1 MRDLTSKEIEMNKTL
16 NKFGNWSQDSN
27 LALNP
32 PKTKSMLYSTSQMS
46 SYHSLS
52 SRTLQLSVQGKDLE
66 RVKSAKLLGVH
77 LNENLNWDE
86 HVKHLASSC
95 YGTLACLRKIKN
107 FTPYKLRKH
116 LAESLILS
124 RLDFNDIIFYP
135 LTERLINRLQRVQ
148 YSAASFVTG
157 KYVNSVDSLFK
168 LGWLP
173 MRERRDWH
181 LLKAVHKAL
190 YSNTWPQSLRLE
202 KVKHTRTLRS
212 SSHINLV
219 TPLTRNTFQDSAAT
233 VFNSLPTEVKS
244 CVDPK
249 SFSKQT
255 FEILRNRSLNK

>member
-1 MRDLTSKEIEMNKTL
+1 MYIENEHSSSRGL
-16 NKFGNWSQDSN
+16 SSGVPQGSV
-27 LALNP
+27 LGPL
-32 PKTKSMLYSTSQMS
+32 LYSMCVARLAEIIGKHNI
-46 SYHSLS
+46 SYHFYA
-52 SRTLQLSVQGKDLE
+52 D
-66 RVKSAKLLGVH
+66 
-77 LNENLNWDE
+77 D
-86 HVKHLASSC
+86 
-95 YGTLACLRKIKN
+95 

-219 TPLTRNTFQDSAAT
+219 TPLTRNTFQDCAAT

-244 CVDPK
+244 CVDQK